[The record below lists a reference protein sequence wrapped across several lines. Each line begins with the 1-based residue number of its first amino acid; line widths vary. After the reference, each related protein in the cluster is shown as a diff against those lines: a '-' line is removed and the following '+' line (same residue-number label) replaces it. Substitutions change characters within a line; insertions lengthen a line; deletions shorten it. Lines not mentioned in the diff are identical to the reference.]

1 MEEPLPT
8 LPETVHDRADA
19 GRGTA
24 APSRAALLAP
34 LEDVPAPARQRLAR
48 SLPPSRSQAE
58 AVPRRSLFTW
68 TGHLAATLAI
78 LWSLAFHV
86 SEVRGSSMAPTILD
100 SDRIMV
106 DEVSHRVWPVEAGAV
121 VVHRYPHDPS
131 VRYVKRVIGVAGDE
145 ILLEQGRVWRNGALV
160 EEAYLAGFGV
170 DPHARVHTVVQP
182 GHLFVLGD
190 NRPRSSDSR
199 DFGQVPIE
207 LIVGTVRAT
216 LWPLE
221 HACWTL

>member
-1 MEEPLPT
+1 MEGSTSDRHPT
-8 LPETVHDRADA
+8 AL
-19 GRGTA
+19 GRTEESGTDGLS
-24 APSRAALLAP
+24 SRAALLAP
-34 LEDVPAPARQRLAR
+34 LEQVPAPARQRLAR
-48 SLPPSRSQAE
+48 FTPPQA
-58 AVPRRSLFTW
+58 PRRSLGRWLTH
-68 TGHLAATLAI
+68 GLAVVAI
-78 LWSLAFHV
+78 LWSLGFHV
-86 SEVRGSSMAPTILD
+86 SEVRGSSMAPSIFD
-100 SDRIMV
+100 ADRIMV